1 MERRLGMLDPVLQ
14 HLHQAKETATWVAQ
28 LMRVDPDLMLPAALP
43 LLAAR
48 LMDAGGCD
56 DDAELAPLDPSADL
70 AAG

>member
-1 MERRLGMLDPVLQ
+1 MLDPVLH

-28 LMRVDPDLMLPAALP
+28 LMRVDPELMLPAALP

-48 LMDAGGCD
+48 LMDAGGCED
-56 DDAELAPLDPSADL
+56 DLEAGPIDGTLDL